1 MGGVFH
7 KILSRLNTI
16 NVEIDSCLAK
26 IEEEKEKIN
35 KKIEQ
40 DKEKEVGQIEKQQ
53 NEVMKKILD
62 FVSKN
67 NQHPQR
73 KNEENQV
80 VLSDIAIKNITKNR
94 LDIFEKLIDGGF
106 IKKIQ
111 GNLYEVPE
119 NYVEKYDEQ
128 QIQEYIKKI
137 NSNLIKDMRKYNVSE
152 DFAIDY
158 VYKLN
163 NDKILDVEDFVVELV
178 KNGNIEHL
186 YLKMYVVKK
195 YDGSDILDVTFKK
208 MMEDIF
214 NENKIE
220 EKNLII
226 TRNNIASIMKK
237 DLQISNYYD
246 LTSPTLK
253 ELDDI
258 YMLNHVI
265 EQMIKDSW
273 ITKIDANNYKININN
288 FPIILNI
295 SY

>member
-1 MGGVFH
+1 
-7 KILSRLNTI
+7 
-16 NVEIDSCLAK
+16 
-26 IEEEKEKIN
+26 
-35 KKIEQ
+35 
-40 DKEKEVGQIEKQQ
+40 
-53 NEVMKKILD
+53 
-62 FVSKN
+62 
-67 NQHPQR
+67 
-73 KNEENQV
+73 
-80 VLSDIAIKNITKNR
+80 
-94 LDIFEKLIDGGF
+94 
-106 IKKIQ
+106 
-111 GNLYEVPE
+111 
-119 NYVEKYDEQ
+119 
-128 QIQEYIKKI
+128 
-137 NSNLIKDMRKYNVSE
+137 MRKYNVSE

-214 NENKIE
+214 NKNKIE
-220 EKNLII
+220 EKNLIV

-258 YMLNHVI
+258 YMLNRVI